1 MTRAEALEHDAEV
14 AQLLVSAALTAAQV
28 ADRMGLTER
37 TARRCIGRLSRYGL
51 TVVTSTE
58 KRHERLAGRP
68 LNRYRIQMPRG
79 RVCGHE
85 GCGTLLRSGN
95 PAAFCERHGGGYVEL
110 VGVRA

>member
-68 LNRYRIQMPRG
+68 LNRYRIVMPRG
-79 RVCGHE
+79 RTCPE
-85 GCGTLLRSGN
+85 CGTVLRRGN
-95 PAAFCERHGGGYVEL
+95 PAAYCELHGGGYVEL
-110 VGVRA
+110 VGV